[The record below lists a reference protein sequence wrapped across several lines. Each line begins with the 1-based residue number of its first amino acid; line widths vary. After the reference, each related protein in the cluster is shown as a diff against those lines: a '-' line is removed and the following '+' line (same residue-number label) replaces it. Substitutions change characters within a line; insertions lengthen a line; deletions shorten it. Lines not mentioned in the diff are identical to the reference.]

1 MKESDSGGEDD
12 DEGGGE
18 VDVERDRCV
27 LMVMRGVN
35 QRREWSEKRVMK
47 MMVDDDGDDRWG
59 MGEWR
64 WEGEL
69 K

>member
-1 MKESDSGGEDD
+1 MMVGDGGEDD
-12 DEGGGE
+12 EE
-18 VDVERDRCV
+18 KERCV

-47 MMVDDDGDDRWG
+47 MMVDDDGDNRWG